1 MLDHDPEKF
10 LQAEIE
16 ELHKWFSRL
25 YEDSPRKAKLKVYSK
40 YNREKKRAEYIL
52 DLFFDSTSRSLP
64 FAVPADALELFDIRL
79 KIKERF
85 VPEMQ
90 KQIMR
95 VMG

>member
-1 MLDHDPEKF
+1 MIHDPEKF
-10 LQAEIE
+10 LQEEIE
-16 ELHKWFSRL
+16 QLHKWFSRL

-40 YNREKKRAEYIL
+40 YNVQARRAEYIL

-64 FAVPADALELFDIRL
+64 FGVPADALELIDVRL

-90 KQIMR
+90 KKIME